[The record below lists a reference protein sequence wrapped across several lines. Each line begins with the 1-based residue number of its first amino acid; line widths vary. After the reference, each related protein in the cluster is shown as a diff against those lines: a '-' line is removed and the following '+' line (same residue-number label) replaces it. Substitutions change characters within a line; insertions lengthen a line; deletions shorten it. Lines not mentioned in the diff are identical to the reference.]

1 MENMEMNNKDN
12 FKESYKDLNKTLNDI
27 NDQGKYASWL
37 IIGVAIGRI
46 YQYIRSIKK
55 KFRVRRNT

>member
-1 MENMEMNNKDN
+1 MNNKDN

-46 YQYIRSIKK
+46 YQYIRSMKK
-55 KFRVRRNT
+55 RFRARRNT

>member
-1 MENMEMNNKDN
+1 MNNKDN

-37 IIGVAIGRI
+37 IIGVAIGRV

-55 KFRVRRNT
+55 RFRSRRNT

>member
-12 FKESYKDLNKTLNDI
+12 FKDSYKDLNKALNEI

-37 IIGVAIGRI
+37 ILGVAIGRI
-46 YQYIRSIKK
+46 YQYIRIIKK
-55 KFRVRRNT
+55 RFRLRRNS